1 MKYDGVLY
9 FNNSPFNGIYWN
21 YLLKEVAYKTKVRLM
36 TVVIK
41 QSDLIINFDKFVK
54 EFDTKNLLK

>member
-41 QSDLIINFDKFVK
+41 QSDLITNFDKFVK